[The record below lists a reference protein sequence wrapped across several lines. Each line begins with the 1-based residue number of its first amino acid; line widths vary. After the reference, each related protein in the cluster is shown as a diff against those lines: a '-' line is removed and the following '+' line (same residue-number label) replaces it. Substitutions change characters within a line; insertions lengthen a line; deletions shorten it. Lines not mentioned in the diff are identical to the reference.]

1 MDIVTPLLGD
11 LAKILGR
18 KMALLSLNT
27 LVLL

>member
-1 MDIVTPLLGD
+1 MDIVTPLLDD
-11 LAKILGR
+11 LATILGR